1 MPLSCV
7 AVPFCG
13 LCATEVPKCNTRPL
27 PRRKWGKNASQ
38 TETEGQRWDRFLEV
52 LTIQN
57 QMIWDDCG
65 KWKSDG
71 PGRIKPKKL
80 QFFCPTS
87 LVLDLFHVQFTL
99 VRFWWK
105 LMQWSYPWIRCGKK
119 HISGCIRGRGYI
131 NSSLDTL
138 PETNLASE
146 NRQSL
151 KGKIILQ
158 CLILRG
164 YSMLISRIVYKWH
177 GITILANMFCPIFAK
192 GHSQQQTGL
201 LSPSLLLIMH

>member
-1 MPLSCV
+1 METTNKFVPQHSIPSSILLPTLHCFNATKLRSGFPSADYVPQKCPSATLDLCHV
-7 AVPFCG
+7 ANE
-13 LCATEVPKCNTRPL
+13 A
-27 PRRKWGKNASQ
+27 KNASQ

-177 GITILANMFCPIFAK
+177 GITY
-192 GHSQQQTGL
+192 
-201 LSPSLLLIMH
+201 